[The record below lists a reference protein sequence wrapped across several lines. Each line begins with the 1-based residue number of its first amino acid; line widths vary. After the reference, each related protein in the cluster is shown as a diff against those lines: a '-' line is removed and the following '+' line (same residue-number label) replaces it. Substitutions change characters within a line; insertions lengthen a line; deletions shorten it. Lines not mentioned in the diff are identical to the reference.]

1 MLADGTTEVV
11 DDTDLQ
17 NINMVGAKNVPTND
31 DFTSMNHSQMS
42 DGGVGYDQ
50 RMRADNRV

>member
-1 MLADGTTEVV
+1 MLADGTTEIV
-11 DDTDLQ
+11 DDTDMQ
-17 NINMVGAKNVPTND
+17 NMNLAGAKNVSTND
-31 DFTSMNHSQMS
+31 RFTSVNDSQMS